1 LTSMVTSE
9 PPSGVTLRFA
19 QCEVEA
25 GLADTLTTVL
35 QGARRVGQ
43 STLAKTATAGR
54 AETVVL
60 YGFSQGELAC
70 NREDFV
76 DRAMAGD
83 IANLLGREGALV
95 RRDYLELACAGSYPE
110 PLTRSGRRRNAW
122 FNN

>member
-1 LTSMVTSE
+1 MYPLWSESNLTSMVTSE

-60 YGFSQGELAC
+60 
-70 NREDFV
+70 
-76 DRAMAGD
+76 
-83 IANLLGREGALV
+83 
-95 RRDYLELACAGSYPE
+95 
-110 PLTRSGRRRNAW
+110 
-122 FNN
+122 